1 MDVIGIVK
9 HTFQIGLRCV
19 EVEMIE
25 DRIFFLKNLR
35 THITPQLGLCLILDW
50 HEAIK
55 SAYKQT
61 KSQLGCDVRSQIFEK
76 EDSILYHLNLD
87 TS

>member
-55 SAYKQT
+55 SAYNQEESRWGEQQT
-61 KSQLGCDVRSQIFEK
+61 IHVYCI
-76 EDSILYHLNLD
+76 
-87 TS
+87 